1 MKPWEI
7 WWILAKENK
16 SNVIYGKIY
25 GSVPYQIKPKL
36 KRASDLLKGKNSKE
50 LFKQNKDLNI
60 L

>member
-1 MKPWEI
+1 MNCSYI
-7 WWILAKENK
+7 AKKNK

-25 GSVPYQIKPKL
+25 GSVPCQIKSKL
-36 KRASDLLKGKNSKE
+36 RCTPDLLKVKNGRE

>member
-1 MKPWEI
+1 MNSSSA
-7 WWILAKENK
+7 AKENK

-25 GSVPYQIKPKL
+25 GSVPYQIKSKL
-36 KRASDLLKGKNSKE
+36 KCAPDLIKVKNGRE